1 MNYEVITNSIEKT
14 NKLVSKRILVALVVI
29 SFLASCSRSVTP
41 GEAANHHYGH
51 CRDVR

>member
-1 MNYEVITNSIEKT
+1 MKNM
-14 NKLVSKRILVALVVI
+14 KLILTLIIII
-29 SFLASCSRSVTP
+29 SFVASCSRSVTP